1 MLRNVT
7 ALLALVFLFAGT
19 ATAQTAVTVKQI
31 NEIPQDQIDQLNTL
45 GDAVT
50 FNELNGC
57 GSLIYNAL
65 CNTEVSFTAVVMS
78 DPLNSGLASV
88 NDGIPGRIH
97 IFVRDVAAD
106 TEGALG
112 MGIQV
117 VDGSNTL
124 GFDGLVVGDVVQIV
138 GTVSPFNTT
147 LQVSPSQAPVV
158 VGSRAAGDPI
168 LDPIVITTSDLN
180 ADAGADGAI
189 RVNWDNLGSYR
200 GAYVRF
206 EGATAITR
214 TSGNRVDW
222 NWTSDGGASSVS
234 MYDTSLR
241 YRNDRGGVYPE
252 TYNVRSSDDGDFVA
266 PTPGATVNVQG
277 FVTFN
282 GGTSSDPFN
291 LAVPNGAAL
300 AVNPMNDADVVVSA
314 SPPAVNNISVAD
326 GVPSSQAPVVITA
339 EIAADPAR
347 SLTGANLVFTTTSNA
362 TETTVAGTEGTD
374 NVWSFEITSGLA
386 DGDFATYRIE
396 ASDDTGAT
404 TVSNDNS
411 FRVLDGGVTSFA
423 HIQQTAD
430 GQPGDSPFVGQT
442 IPMDI
447 TATVMLS
454 AESGMLSLQD
464 GTGPWSGIALES
476 VSGGSREPAGLVDLR
491 PGDVINITSANIE
504 EDFGLTK
511 LNEDDMAF
519 TLVSTG
525 GAMLDP
531 VVVTTDVL
539 ADPAVAEAHEGMW
552 IRIEGAV
559 VTATNADDPSGP
571 FGEFAINSDG
581 DSGSGLRV
589 DDASNLLEYTGDD
602 PGTVF
607 SAGER
612 LEFVQGALWYSFSN
626 YKLEP
631 LSFDDIG
638 AVTNTDT
645 ENSELPE
652 GFALHQNYPNP
663 FNPTTSISFDVP
675 STANIT
681 LRVFDMLGREV
692 ATLVNDQMQ
701 AGSHSV
707 SFDASQLTSGVYM
720 YRLSNGVDTQTRT
733 MLLMK

>member
-31 NEIPQDQIDQLNTL
+31 NELDQSQIDQLNTL
-45 GDAVT
+45 GDNVT
-50 FNELNGC
+50 FGDLNNC

-65 CNTEVSFTAVVMS
+65 CGEEVSFTAVVMS

-88 NDGIPGRIH
+88 TDGIPGRIH

-106 TEGALG
+106 TEGPEY

-138 GTVSPFNTT
+138 GTVSPYNTT

-158 VGSRAAGDPI
+158 TGSRTAGDAI
-168 LDPIVITTSDLN
+168 LDPIMITTADLN

-189 RVNWDNLGSYR
+189 RVNWDNIGKYR
-200 GAYVRF
+200 GNFVRF
-206 EGATAITR
+206 EGASALTR
-214 TSGNRVDW
+214 TSGSRVDW
-222 NWTSDGGASSVS
+222 NWTSDGGTTSVS

-241 YRNDRGGVYPE
+241 YRNDRGGVYPDG
-252 TYNVRSSDDGDFVA
+252 YNVREDDFVA

-282 GGTSSDPFN
+282 GGTSSDPFG
-291 LAVPNGAAL
+291 LAVPNGVAL
-300 AVNPMNDADVVVSA
+300 AVNPMDDADVVVSA
-314 SPPAVNNISVAD
+314 SPPAVNNIAVT
-326 GVPSSQAPVVITA
+326 GGIPSSQSTVTITA
-339 EIAADPAR
+339 EIEADPAR
-347 SLTGANLVFTTTSNA
+347 SLTGANLVFTTTSNSS
-362 TETTVAGTEGTD
+362 ETTVAGTEGAD
-374 NVWSFEITSGLA
+374 NVWSFAISSGLA
-386 DGDFATYRIE
+386 DGDFATFRIE

-404 TVSNDNS
+404 TVSNNNS
-411 FRVLDGGVTSFA
+411 FRVLDNGVTSFA

-430 GQPGDSPFVGQT
+430 GLPGDSPFVGQT
-442 IPMDI
+442 IAMNI

-476 VSGGSREPAGLVDLR
+476 VSGGSNEPAGLVDLR

-511 LNEDDMAF
+511 LNEDNMAF
-519 TLVSTG
+519 TLVSSG

-552 IRIEGAV
+552 IRVENAV
-559 VTATNADDPSGP
+559 ISATNADDPSGP

-581 DSGSGLRV
+581 DSGNGLRV
-589 DDASNLLEYTGDD
+589 DDGSGLLSYTSND

-612 LEFVQGALWYSFSN
+612 LEYVQGALWYTYGN
-626 YKLEP
+626 YKLIP

-638 AVTNTDT
+638 TVTNTDT

-675 STANIT
+675 NTAAIT

>member
-31 NEIPQDQIDQLNTL
+31 NEIPQSQIDQLNTL
-45 GDAVT
+45 GDNVT
-50 FNELNGC
+50 TGDLNGC

-65 CNTEVSFTAVVMS
+65 CDTEVSFTAVVMS

-88 NDGIPGRIH
+88 NDGIPGRLH

-106 TEGALG
+106 TEGPEG

-124 GFDGLVVGDVVQIV
+124 GFDGLVVGDVVEIV

-158 VGSRAAGDPI
+158 VGSRSSGDAI

-189 RVNWDNLGSYR
+189 RVNWANLAMYR
-200 GAYVRF
+200 GAFVRF
-206 EGATAITR
+206 EGATALTR

-222 NWTSDGGASSVS
+222 NWTSDGGTTSVS

-241 YRNDRGGVYPE
+241 YRNDRGGVYPD
-252 TYNVRSSDDGDFVA
+252 TYNVRSNDDGDFVA

-277 FVTFN
+277 FATFN
-282 GGTSSDPFN
+282 GGTSSDPFG
-291 LAVPNGAAL
+291 LAVPNGVAL
-300 AVNPMNDADVVVSA
+300 AVNPMDDADVEISA
-314 SPPAVNNISVAD
+314 SPPAVNNIALAD
-326 GVPSSQAPVVITA
+326 GIPSSQAPVTVTA
-339 EIAADPAR
+339 EIAPDPAR
-347 SLTGANLVFTTTSNA
+347 SMTGANLVFSTTSNA
-362 TETTVAGTEGTD
+362 TEQTVAGTDGGSG
-374 NVWSFEITSGLA
+374 VWSFEITSGLA
-386 DGDFATYRIE
+386 DGDFVFYRIE
-396 ASDDTGAT
+396 ATDDTGAT
-404 TVSNDNS
+404 TSTPESS
-411 FRVLDGGVTSFA
+411 FRVLDSGVTQIA
-423 HIQQTAD
+423 HIQETAD

-442 IPMDI
+442 IPMNI
-447 TATVMLS
+447 TATVTLS
-454 AESGMLSLQD
+454 AETGLLALQD

-519 TLVSTG
+519 TVVSTG
-525 GAMLDP
+525 GANLDP

-539 ADPAVAEAHEGMW
+539 QDRAIAEAHEGMLL
-552 IRIEGAV
+552 RIEDPV
-559 VTATNADDPSGP
+559 VTADNADAPST
-571 FGEFAINSDG
+571 FGEFAISSDG
-581 DSGSGLRV
+581 TDANSIRV
-589 DDASNLLEYTGDD
+589 DDASGLLEYTGND
-602 PGTVF
+602 PSSVF
-607 SAGER
+607 TTGER
-612 LEFVQGALWYSFSN
+612 LDFVQGVLWYTFGN
-626 YKLEP
+626 YKLIP
-631 LSFDDIG
+631 QSFDDIG
-638 AVTNTDT
+638 SVTNTDT
-645 ENSELPE
+645 ESTELP
-652 GFALHQNYPNP
+652 GAFALHQNYPNP
-663 FNPTTSISFDVP
+663 FNPSTNIRFDVAN
-675 STANIT
+675 TANVT
-681 LRVFDMLGREV
+681 LVVYDMLGREV
-692 ATLVNDQMQ
+692 AVLVNGQMTPG
-701 AGSHSV
+701 AHSV

-720 YRLSNGVDTQTRT
+720 YRLSNGVDTHTRT